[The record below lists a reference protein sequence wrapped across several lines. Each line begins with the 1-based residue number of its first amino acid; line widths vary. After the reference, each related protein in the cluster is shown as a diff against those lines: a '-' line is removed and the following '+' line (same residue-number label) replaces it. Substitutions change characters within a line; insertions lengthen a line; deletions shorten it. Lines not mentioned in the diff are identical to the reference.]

1 VYLGAESLETDNCSL
16 QTENMIHPFLQNT
29 AKTIQYALLWVV
41 YALVQTFVLYWLVAL
56 PTWMLL
62 LDGFAH
68 AALFGLLGILLWSV
82 VKYGN
87 YAVLSVFQRTIN
99 YIALAIL
106 AISIWLGVGFG
117 FFYWGFGNELAA
129 KFIPVLPIRGLIGL
143 LLYLLIVQYFRYTM
157 QLQTVQSVEE
167 LQPEPI
173 KEDVKSGK
181 IDERELLERIA
192 VKSGTKIHVILISD
206 ILYLQADGD
215 YVQIYSSEGKYLKEQ
230 TMKYFEEHLPA
241 NQFVRVHRSC
251 IVNVEMISRIELYE
265 KQNQQLTL
273 KNGQQIKT
281 SPAGYKAL
289 RMALNL

>member
-1 VYLGAESLETDNCSL
+1 
-16 QTENMIHPFLQNT
+16 MIHPFLENT
-29 AKTIQYALLWVV
+29 AKTIQYILIWVV
-41 YALVQTFVLYWLVAL
+41 YALLQTFVLYWLIAL
-56 PTWMLL
+56 PTWILL
-62 LDGFAH
+62 LDGFIH

-82 VKYGN
+82 VMYGN

-99 YIALAIL
+99 YLALAVL
-106 AISIWLGVGFG
+106 SLGLWLGIGYG
-117 FFYWGFGNELAA
+117 LFYWIFDTDLVTR
-129 KFIPVLPIRGLIGL
+129 FIPFLPMRGLTGL
-143 LLYLLIVQYFRYTM
+143 LIYLLIIQQFKYSM
-157 QLQTVQSVEE
+157 QQQTDETVEE
-167 LQPEPI
+167 IQPEPI
-173 KEDVKSGK
+173 KEVSKSK
-181 IDERELLERIA
+181 SDEHELLERVA
-192 VKSGTKIHVILISD
+192 VKSGSKIHVVLVSD

-215 YVQIYSSEGKYLKEQ
+215 YVQIFSSEGKYLKEQ

-265 KQNQQLTL
+265 KQNQLLTL

>member
-1 VYLGAESLETDNCSL
+1 
-16 QTENMIHPFLQNT
+16 MIHPFLENT
-29 AKTIQYALLWVV
+29 AKTIQYALLWIV
-41 YALVQTFVLYWLVAL
+41 YALVQTFVLYWLVTL

-62 LDGFAH
+62 LDGFVH

-82 VKYGN
+82 VNYGN
-87 YAVLSVFQRTIN
+87 YAILSVFQRTIN
-99 YIALAIL
+99 YLALAIL
-106 AISIWLGVGFG
+106 SLVLWLGIGFG
-117 FFYWGFGNELAA
+117 FLYSILGNEVAV
-129 KFIPVLPIRGLIGL
+129 KFIPIMPMRGLIGL
-143 LLYLLIVQYFRYTM
+143 LMYLLIIQHFRYSM
-157 QLQTVQSVEE
+157 QQQTEELVEE

-173 KEDVKSGK
+173 KEDIKRNK
-181 IDERELLERIA
+181 TDEPELLERIA
-192 VKSGTKIHVILISD
+192 VKSGTKIHVVLISD